1 MELAPRAEAD
11 AGLRCADGLDDG
23 VDDLEAEARSVL
35 DRPAVLVRPVV
46 GYVLLWGV
54 SLSSLLLARRTHQEL
69 INQVAIRAVDL
80 DTIEARALDRVL
92 GSSRVPL
99 HVLLDLGDGERAR
112 CLVVAG
118 ELDRGGS
125 DVVEGGVFRFQL
137 SRNSRASEGPELE
150 VDEGAL
156 GVDCVCDLALG
167 ECDRL
172 LGCVFTRT
180 SFHLLICSSLQMPG
194 TFV

>member
-1 MELAPRAEAD
+1 MPVFDAPTALTTASTTSRPKRERFSID
-11 AGLRCADGLDDG
+11 PPYSSVRWLDTSCCAQ
-23 VDDLEAEARSVL
+23 
-35 DRPAVLVRPVV
+35 
-46 GYVLLWGV
+46 V
-54 SLSSLLLARRTHQEL
+54 SLSSLLARCTHQEL
-69 INQVAIRAVDL
+69 IDEVAVRAVDL
-80 DTIEARALDRVL
+80 DAIEAGTFDRVL
-92 GSSRVPL
+92 RSSRVPL